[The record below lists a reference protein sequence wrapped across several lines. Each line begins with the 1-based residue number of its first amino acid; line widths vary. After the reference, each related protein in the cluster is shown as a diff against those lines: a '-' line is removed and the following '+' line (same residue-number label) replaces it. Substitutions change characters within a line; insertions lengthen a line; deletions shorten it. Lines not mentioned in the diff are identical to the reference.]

1 MMAHYI
7 SSFLGSMLD
16 LGALVLYFYIFMKKR
31 KKNIPFPFLIVSFI
45 LVEVI
50 IVISTIILSSNYSF
64 YAGIIRL
71 SISVASTFLLTL
83 FFESKLLYRI
93 FFSISYQAIIALSE
107 FIALIFVQYY
117 LQLPEESIQNI
128 GDLIGFLTLTI
139 TLFFII
145 LISIIFK
152 KRIQYI
158 SVHHYILLLITPI
171 ITIFTA
177 FNRNILEASISHP
190 LSYALLITGFVI
202 INYSNF
208 ILLIISSNSFAERE
222 KINLIIKQN
231 EYQQEKYNQLSS
243 AYKKLR
249 KYQHDT
255 KKRFMYIND
264 CIQNEK
270 YNAVIPYLEQSLD
283 ELNSSYSKIN
293 TGNLVIDSFVSNYLL
308 LCEDKGI
315 EFISNLQIDASLI
328 PIKDY
333 DLSIVLGNLLDNA
346 VNACNNI
353 LSPDK
358 KFIQL
363 YICTDLQ
370 SDQFV
375 IHIVNSKNQKTVSEN
390 DEVIH
395 GYGLI
400 NIQEH
405 IEKSFGIINSK
416 ETNNEYET
424 SIIIPLNKNSK
435 E

>member
-1 MMAHYI
+1 
-7 SSFLGSMLD
+7 
-16 LGALVLYFYIFMKKR
+16 
-31 KKNIPFPFLIVSFI
+31 
-45 LVEVI
+45 
-50 IVISTIILSSNYSF
+50 
-64 YAGIIRL
+64 
-71 SISVASTFLLTL
+71 
-83 FFESKLLYRI
+83 
-93 FFSISYQAIIALSE
+93 
-107 FIALIFVQYY
+107 
-117 LQLPEESIQNI
+117 
-128 GDLIGFLTLTI
+128 
-139 TLFFII
+139 
-145 LISIIFK
+145 
-152 KRIQYI
+152 
-158 SVHHYILLLITPI
+158 
-171 ITIFTA
+171 
-177 FNRNILEASISHP
+177 
-190 LSYALLITGFVI
+190 
-202 INYSNF
+202 
-208 ILLIISSNSFAERE
+208 
-222 KINLIIKQN
+222 
-231 EYQQEKYNQLSS
+231 
-243 AYKKLR
+243 
-249 KYQHDT
+249 
-255 KKRFMYIND
+255 MYIND

-416 ETNNEYET
+416 ETNDEYET

>member
-1 MMAHYI
+1 M
-7 SSFLGSMLD
+7 
-16 LGALVLYFYIFMKKR
+16 
-31 KKNIPFPFLIVSFI
+31 
-45 LVEVI
+45 
-50 IVISTIILSSNYSF
+50 
-64 YAGIIRL
+64 
-71 SISVASTFLLTL
+71 
-83 FFESKLLYRI
+83 
-93 FFSISYQAIIALSE
+93 SE

-208 ILLIISSNSFAERE
+208 ILLIISSNSCAERE
-222 KINLIIKQN
+222 KINLISKQN